1 MTLVYPAG
9 DFEAFLTA
17 VLETWVHRAPEW
29 TIEAEGEQ
37 GWGLGGETGPRR
49 VLVADAQAAQRM
61 AVGIEAQAGAE
72 AWLTLGHAF
81 RHGAPGKEVL
91 LTGFVRACVRYQRS
105 TLEHLTDGDVRNTV
119 ARARA
124 VRAEAHRYLGLVRFQ
139 AVQGEGWYARF
150 EPDHDVLGML
160 IGHFH
165 RRMAGQDWVLHDLSR
180 QKAWVCRTGVGQGVR
195 GIQVPE
201 NWSRDPGEAA
211 IQDLWRT
218 YFRTIAIR
226 DRLNPGLQRSKMPQ
240 KTWKHLV
247 EKG

>member
-17 VLETWVHRAPEW
+17 ILETWIHRAPEW
-29 TIEAEGEQ
+29 AIEPEGDDWY
-37 GWGLGGETGPRR
+37 GNGPRKA
-49 VLVADAQAAQRM
+49 VVADAQAAQRM

-72 AWLTLGHAF
+72 AWLVLGHAF
-81 RHGAPGKEVL
+81 RHGEGGKEAL
-91 LTGFVRACVRYQRS
+91 LAGFVRACVRYQTA
-105 TLEHLTDGDVRNTV
+105 TLEHLTDPDVKNTL

-124 VRAEAHRYLGLVRFQ
+124 VRAEAHRCLGLVRFQ
-139 AVQGEGWYARF
+139 AVKDEGWYGRF

-165 RRMAGQDWVLHDLSR
+165 RRMAGQDWVLHDCGR
-180 QKAWVCRTGVGQGVR
+180 KKAWVCRAGVGQGVR
-195 GIQVPE
+195 GIQVPD
-201 NWSRDPGEAA
+201 NWSRDPGESA
-211 IQDLWRT
+211 IQGLWRE
-218 YFRTIAIR
+218 YFRTIAIQE
-226 DRLNPGLQRSKMPQ
+226 RLNLTLQRSKMPQ